1 MEFPF
6 TEINR
11 GSTRW
16 TDIDQ
21 RVRAIFSPRRCF
33 PIFFFFPFYLPL
45 IPLPRPPHIPSLFFL
60 ITIARSVL
68 FVATMHNG
76 ARAAH
81 VCLSSG
87 GILIANRDYR
97 AERLLRVYFQR
108 PRIST
113 PRFSSARAR
122 ARVPREGRGGEERRK
137 TVKSKH
143 HVLHDDH
150 VETRARW
157 RREAA
162 TAGIRAVHA
171 RTLSPFPLSR
181 LPFVILYIFITPLHH
196 RVPMHS
202 LHRLFF
208 LLSFSR
214 LSFHLRGH
222 AHASPRLLFIDTR
235 ARPEFR
241 NGI

>member
-1 MEFPF
+1 MDRYRSTCSCDILASSVFPH
-6 TEINR
+6 
-11 GSTRW
+11 
-16 TDIDQ
+16 
-21 RVRAIFSPRRCF
+21 
-33 PIFFFFPFYLPL
+33 FFFFSFLSSSYSSPSPPPYSLSLFSNHDREKRFVRSNDAQWSTCGARLFVERRNLNREPR
-45 IPLPRPPHIPSLFFL
+45 LPRGAVITRIFSTAKDLYASFL
-60 ITIARSVL
+60 VR
-68 FVATMHNG
+68 
-76 ARAAH
+76 
-81 VCLSSG
+81 
-87 GILIANRDYR
+87 
-97 AERLLRVYFQR
+97 
-108 PRIST
+108 
-113 PRFSSARAR
+113 ARAR
-122 ARVPREGRGGEERRK
+122 ARVPQEGRGGEERRK

>member
-1 MEFPF
+1 MDRYRSTCSCDILASSVFPHF
-6 TEINR
+6 FFSFLSSSYSSPSPPPYSLSLFSNHDREKRFVRSNDAQWSTCGARLFVERRNLNR
-11 GSTRW
+11 EPRLPRGAVITR
-16 TDIDQ
+16 
-21 RVRAIFSPRRCF
+21 IFSTAKDL
-33 PIFFFFPFYLPL
+33 YA
-45 IPLPRPPHIPSLFFL
+45 SFL
-60 ITIARSVL
+60 VR
-68 FVATMHNG
+68 
-76 ARAAH
+76 
-81 VCLSSG
+81 
-87 GILIANRDYR
+87 
-97 AERLLRVYFQR
+97 
-108 PRIST
+108 
-113 PRFSSARAR
+113 ARAR
-122 ARVPREGRGGEERRK
+122 ARVPREGRGRRK
-137 TVKSKH
+137 TVKSKR

>member
-1 MEFPF
+1 MFVERRNL
-6 TEINR
+6 NR
-11 GSTRW
+11 EPRLPRGAVITR
-16 TDIDQ
+16 
-21 RVRAIFSPRRCF
+21 IFSTAKDL
-33 PIFFFFPFYLPL
+33 YA
-45 IPLPRPPHIPSLFFL
+45 SFL
-60 ITIARSVL
+60 VR
-68 FVATMHNG
+68 
-76 ARAAH
+76 
-81 VCLSSG
+81 
-87 GILIANRDYR
+87 
-97 AERLLRVYFQR
+97 
-108 PRIST
+108 
-113 PRFSSARAR
+113 ARAR
-122 ARVPREGRGGEERRK
+122 ARVPQEGRGGEERRK

>member
-1 MEFPF
+1 MVSAWFGQLRKKKKKKRKEKKEKEKNKFKLEFPF
-6 TEINR
+6 TEISR

-21 RVRAIFSPRRCF
+21 RIRAIFSSRRCF
-33 PIFFFFPFYLPL
+33 PIFFFSFLSSSYSSPS
-45 IPLPRPPHIPSLFFL
+45 PPPPIPSLFFL

-113 PRFSSARAR
+113 PRFSSALARAR
-122 ARVPREGRGGEERRK
+122 ASPRRGGEGRRDEK
-137 TVKSKH
+137 
-143 HVLHDDH
+143 
-150 VETRARW
+150 R
-157 RREAA
+157 
-162 TAGIRAVHA
+162 
-171 RTLSPFPLSR
+171 
-181 LPFVILYIFITPLHH
+181 
-196 RVPMHS
+196 
-202 LHRLFF
+202 
-208 LLSFSR
+208 
-214 LSFHLRGH
+214 
-222 AHASPRLLFIDTR
+222 
-235 ARPEFR
+235 
-241 NGI
+241 